1 MGKHDGGKKQPQPQP
16 PPKTTGYDMVVA
28 NDLDRQEVKPLAEKL
43 LSLLEADR
51 SDDEIIQSNDF
62 KELMGLFVK
71 SFDAEEEKKHILDED
86 LKSFFERLKESE
98 AKKQEKREEIK
109 KNHLDPMMSDLES
122 YLFNMFRGDS
132 DEETDHSG
140 GWNSKLV
147 DDEGKSTGV
156 VDVSVILQILQNLTV
171 HKQRETTR
179 IKNRANCFWI
189 KEYIQEEER
198 KGNVLPR

>member
-1 MGKHDGGKKQPQPQP
+1 
-16 PPKTTGYDMVVA
+16 
-28 NDLDRQEVKPLAEKL
+28 
-43 LSLLEADR
+43 
-51 SDDEIIQSNDF
+51 
-62 KELMGLFVK
+62 
-71 SFDAEEEKKHILDED
+71 
-86 LKSFFERLKESE
+86 
-98 AKKQEKREEIK
+98 
-109 KNHLDPMMSDLES
+109 MSDLES